1 MIIDLSEIIRD
12 VDLKITLD
20 EDIEVEN
27 TSFMGEEFEFSK
39 PLHIN
44 GQITNNTKSL
54 ELKAKVTGDMQVRCA
69 RCRKPMTVPVSFSIS
84 EVIMQGEG
92 EDLDLDV
99 LVIEGEEID
108 IYDVLLNNFLMN
120 VDGKYLCHE
129 DCKGLCPKCGKDL
142 NLGECSCDN
151 DYIDPRWEKLAEI
164 MKNSS
169 DTK

>member
-12 VDLKITLD
+12 VDSKITLD
-20 EDIEVEN
+20 SGIEVEN
-27 TSFMGEEFEFSK
+27 TSFMGEEFKFLK
-39 PLHIN
+39 PLHIT

-54 ELKAKVTGDMQVRCA
+54 ELNAKVTGEVEVQCA
-69 RCRKPMTVPVSFSIS
+69 RCRKAMTVPVNFDIS
-84 EVIMQGEG
+84 EVIIQDNG
-92 EDLDLDV
+92 EDLDEDV
-99 LVIEGEEID
+99 LVIEGEELD
-108 IYDVLLNNFLMN
+108 LDDVIINNFLMN
-120 VDGKYLCHE
+120 VDGKYLCSE
-129 DCKGLCPKCGKDL
+129 DCKGLCPKCGHDL